1 LVKLVGGAL
10 ALSAGEVCFDG
21 HDLHAEYASLR
32 QHIGLVPQH
41 DVVHH

>member
-1 LVKLVGGAL
+1 MAKLVGGAL
-10 ALSAGEVCFDG
+10 APSAGEVCFDG

-32 QHIGLVPQH
+32 QRIGLVPQH